1 MSVRH
6 DDAMIRA
13 IVAIAQIWR
22 LFVKGVFGE
31 EITGNNLRRSRLYR
45 VRAARRFR
53 DSGDI
58 F

>member
-6 DDAMIRA
+6 DGGMLRA
-13 IVAIAQIWR
+13 IVTIAQIWR
-22 LFVKGVFGE
+22 LFVKGVFGDD
-31 EITGNNLRRSRLYR
+31 IKGSNVRRSRLYR

-53 DSGDI
+53 NSGDI

>member
-6 DDAMIRA
+6 DDSMIRA
-13 IVAIAQIWR
+13 IITIAQIWR